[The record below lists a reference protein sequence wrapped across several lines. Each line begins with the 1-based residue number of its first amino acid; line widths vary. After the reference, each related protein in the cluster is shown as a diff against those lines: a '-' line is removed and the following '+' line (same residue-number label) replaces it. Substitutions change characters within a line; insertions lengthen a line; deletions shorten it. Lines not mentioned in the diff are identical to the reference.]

1 MIGFRDDGRESL
13 PPRFPGFA
21 EQADMRTIIRIACV
35 LIVVAFV
42 VVSATARQTGSN
54 YASDA
59 EINLL
64 MGQADRGMKQYEQI
78 VAQEK
83 KLLGENV
90 DTATD
95 AKLFDAWRA
104 VKGALDK
111 DPQKYNSFAGFDIVA
126 MLDDASR
133 NVALVSNS
141 AATEL
146 LQQLTGGK
154 VSSKSDSLVTLMQ
167 SANST
172 GTLLYT
178 VAESAAA
185 LYLRYLHWQNDTFNE
200 AVTEL
205 TKCAAMLKKPK

>member
-1 MIGFRDDGRESL
+1 
-13 PPRFPGFA
+13 
-21 EQADMRTIIRIACV
+21 MRTIIRIACV
-35 LIVVAFV
+35 LIVAAFV
-42 VVSATARQTGSN
+42 VLCASARQTGSN

-83 KLLGENV
+83 KLLGEGV
-90 DTATD
+90 DTAT
-95 AKLFDAWRA
+95 KLFDAWRA

-111 DPQKYNSFAGFDIVA
+111 DPQKYNSFAGFDIVT

-154 VSSKSDSLVTLMQ
+154 VSPKSDSLVTLMQ